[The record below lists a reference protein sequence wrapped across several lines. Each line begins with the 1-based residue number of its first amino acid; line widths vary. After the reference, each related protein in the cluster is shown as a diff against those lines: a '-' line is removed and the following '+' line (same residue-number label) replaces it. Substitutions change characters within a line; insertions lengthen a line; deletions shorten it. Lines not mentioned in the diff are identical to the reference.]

1 MEENTGHKAKDN
13 KAIEARAYAYHLM
26 GLNAPEIGKLLN
38 VSPRT
43 VQRYIKRERVNNPLP
58 KKTKLQAAE
67 LYRQGYSY
75 RQIAGII
82 GRGRT
87 TVYNYLK
94 ELQQVSKQ

>member
-1 MEENTGHKAKDN
+1 MERNTGHKAKDN
-13 KAIEARAYAYHLM
+13 KAIGAKAYAYHLM

-58 KKTKLQAAE
+58 KKPKLQAAE

-75 RQIAGII
+75 RQIAGIT
-82 GRGRT
+82 GKCRT
-87 TVYNYLK
+87 TIYNYLK
-94 ELQQVSKQ
+94 EVRLAAKE

>member
-1 MEENTGHKAKDN
+1 MEGNTGHKARGN
-13 KAIEARAYAYHLM
+13 KAIEAKAYAYHLM

-38 VSPRT
+38 VSSRT

-58 KKTKLQAAE
+58 KKPKLQAAE

-75 RQIAGII
+75 QQIAGII
-82 GRGRT
+82 GRCRT

-94 ELQQVSKQ
+94 ELDHVSKR